1 MGWWHTLRINLL
13 IVCGM
18 LTFLA
23 HQLIE
28 DSEHTLATAT
38 IAGIVYVAKQLVSK
52 D

>member
-13 IVCGM
+13 IVCGL

-23 HQLIE
+23 HELIGAE
-28 DSEHTLATAT
+28 EHELAAAAV
-38 IAGIVYVAKQLVSK
+38 AGIVYVAKQLVSK